1 MPLIDCL
8 LSKSRLQSGV
18 SRRPQ
23 RADGRWVPACDL
35 RSRTASLARRLR
47 AIKTLTLRVGDL
59 IGYASALE
67 LDNLETLGALFE
79 QAGAGIGALLLL
91 SALLLLRISWGR
103 RNRRG
108 HIATI
113 AGWMLAAA
121 GIAIYASVLG
131 GEVGTAL
138 ALGVFSA
145 LAYVVVAAGFELR
158 GEKQRAGREVSLEPE
173 DRPANWPRAIAKSLL
188 AIVLAGIAAV
198 GIGVAF
204 AVATPMAPTDRIVI
218 GGLLVPMLWG
228 AGMAWTLSDAKLLRA
243 TLLLGLISAVAY
255 GVAFIPKVL
264 AS

>member
-1 MPLIDCL
+1 
-8 LSKSRLQSGV
+8 
-18 SRRPQ
+18 
-23 RADGRWVPACDL
+23 
-35 RSRTASLARRLR
+35 LA
-47 AIKTLTLRVGDL
+47 LRVGDL

-67 LDNLETLGALFE
+67 LDNLDILGALFE
-79 QAGAGIGALLLL
+79 QAGAGTGSLLLL
-91 SALLLLRISWGR
+91 SALLLLRMSWAR
-103 RNRRG
+103 RHRRWN
-108 HIATI
+108 IAMI

-121 GIAIYASVLG
+121 GVATFARVLG
-131 GEVGTAL
+131 SEVGTAL

-145 LAYVVVAAGFELR
+145 LAYFVVAAGFELR
-158 GEKQRAGREVSLEPE
+158 GEKQRPEREVSLEPE
-173 DRPANWPRAIAKSLL
+173 DRPTNWPRAIAKSLL

-243 TLLLGLISAVAY
+243 TLLLGLISALAY